1 MKFYKIPFIWL
12 IIPFILGITTT
23 NIVLISATYSFFLF
37 IVLFLLLLFAFN
49 AKKIILKTT
58 TQHTLLFASFF
69 MLGNSIMT
77 LDENKTQFS
86 NENYTKND
94 NHYGIITES
103 SITKSGYIKY
113 IVECKNNTI
122 YQSTRLENKKLVFVK
137 INYNKTP
144 FTDNST
150 ILFHCNFEK
159 IKNLGYPGEFDS
171 EYYWKNKGVYEIGFI
186 NNESNIKLLNH
197 SQQTILSPVSFRNNL
212 TEILKSVLTGQELAL
227 ANALILG
234 ERSLLT
240 NETTQGFSD
249 TGAMHIL
256 AVSGL
261 HIGILLQ
268 ILLRIFQLFQKFITK
283 NQATILSLII
293 VWFYALITG
302 FSPSVVR
309 SVIMFSFLLIGTM
322 KGKENSEINILA
334 FSAFI
339 LLSWKP
345 IYIYDVGFQL
355 SYTAMLGI
363 YLFYPFLKNVIISR
377 YKIMQLI
384 IEGSMVG
391 IAAQITTVPLTLY
404 YFHQFPNY
412 FILTNIALMAFSFII
427 LLLGI
432 LLFSFFWILPI
443 KIISGIILQKT
454 MTLMLWIVNFFSKL
468 PFATAKGF
476 EINKITLLLLYLG
489 IIFLYFTLVRKKIK
503 TLYIA
508 LLCNLCFAAY
518 IFQIRFKNNNAK
530 ITYTHATYP
539 IFQIHKVNHLNYY
552 IFPSYT
558 WKSNKTKRIIKDF
571 STLYPG
577 KSILVPMEK
586 LTSIKL
592 NY

>member
-1 MKFYKIPFIWL
+1 
-12 IIPFILGITTT
+12 
-23 NIVLISATYSFFLF
+23 
-37 IVLFLLLLFAFN
+37 
-49 AKKIILKTT
+49 
-58 TQHTLLFASFF
+58 
-69 MLGNSIMT
+69 MLGNNIMT

-86 NENYTKND
+86 KGNHTKNE
-94 NHYGIITES
+94 NHYGIIVES

-113 IVECKNNTI
+113 IVQCKNNTK
-122 YQSTRLENKKLVFVK
+122 YQPTRRENKKLVFVK
-137 INYNKTP
+137 IKQTKTP

-186 NNESNIKLLNH
+186 NNESNIKLVKH
-197 SQQTILSPVSFRNNL
+197 SHQKISSPVSFRNNL

-234 ERSLLT
+234 ERNLLT

-268 ILLRIFQLFQKFITK
+268 ILLRIFQLFQKFISK
-283 NQATILSLII
+283 NLATILSLII

-309 SVIMFSFLLIGTM
+309 SVIMFSLLLIGSI
-322 KGKENSEINILA
+322 KGKENSELNILA

-345 IYIYDVGFQL
+345 NYIYDVGFQL

-377 YKIMQLI
+377 YKILQLI

-391 IAAQITTVPLTLY
+391 IAAQITTIPLTLY

-432 LLFSFFWILPI
+432 LLFSFFWILPLKFI
-443 KIISGIILQKT
+443 LGMLLQKT
-454 MTLMLWIVNFFSKL
+454 MTCMLSIVSFFSQL
-468 PFATAKGF
+468 PFAVAKGF
-476 EINKITLLLLYLG
+476 TLNKWEVL
-489 IIFLYFTLVRKKIK
+489 FLYISIGLFFSALINKKIK
-503 TLYIA
+503 ILYLA
-508 LLCNLCFAAY
+508 LFSSLIISSTIFYKRLENNMYYLKY
-518 IFQIRFKNNNAK
+518 VHREYPNFQIIKSN
-530 ITYTHATYP
+530 TS
-539 IFQIHKVNHLNYY
+539 NYF
-552 IFPSYT
+552 IFPKYT
-558 WKSNKTKRIIKDF
+558 WNSNKTQRIRKDF
-571 STLYPG
+571 TTLYPG
-577 KSILVPMEK
+577 RNILIPLEK
-586 LTSIKL
+586 IKGE
-592 NY
+592 

>member
-37 IVLFLLLLFAFN
+37 ILLFLLLLFAFN
-49 AKKIILKTT
+49 AKKIILKTA

-77 LDENKTQFS
+77 LDENKTRFS
-86 NENYTKND
+86 NEDYTKNEK
-94 NHYGIITES
+94 HYGIITES

-113 IVECKNNTI
+113 IVACKNNTK

-197 SQQTILSPVSFRNNL
+197 SQQTILSPESFRNNL

-268 ILLRIFQLFQKFITK
+268 ILLRIFKLFQKFITK

-377 YKIMQLI
+377 YKILQLI

-391 IAAQITTVPLTLY
+391 IAAQITTIPLTLY
-404 YFHQFPNY
+404 YFHQFPNF

-443 KIISGIILQKT
+443 KIILGIILEKT
-454 MTLMLWIVNFFSKL
+454 MTCMLSIVSFFSQL
-468 PFATAKGF
+468 PFAVAKGF
-476 EINKITLLLLYLG
+476 ILNKWEILFIYVSIVLFLSALIHKKMNMIYLALFSSLIISSNIFYKRLENNKYCL
-489 IIFLYFTLVRKKIK
+489 K
-503 TLYIA
+503 YIHRE
-508 LLCNLCFAAY
+508 Y
-518 IFQIRFKNNNAK
+518 PKFQIIKSN
-530 ITYTHATYP
+530 TS
-539 IFQIHKVNHLNYY
+539 NYF
-552 IFPSYT
+552 IIPKYT
-558 WKSNKTKRIIKDF
+558 WNSTKTQRIRKDF
-571 STLYPG
+571 TTLYPG
-577 KSILVPMEK
+577 RNILIPLER
-586 LTSIKL
+586 LQD
-592 NY
+592 N

>member
-12 IIPFILGITTT
+12 IIPFIFGITTT
-23 NIVLISATYSFFLF
+23 NIVSISPTNSLIIAGLSFS
-37 IVLFLLLLFAFN
+37 LLLLAFN
-49 AKKIILKTT
+49 AKKIILKTAI
-58 TQHTLLFASFF
+58 QHTLLFASFF
-69 MLGNSIMT
+69 MLGNNIMT

-86 NENYTKND
+86 KGNHTKNE
-94 NHYGIITES
+94 NHYGIIVES

-113 IVECKNNTI
+113 IVQCKNNTK
-122 YQSTRLENKKLVFVK
+122 YQPTRRENKKLVFVK
-137 INYNKTP
+137 IKQTKTP

-186 NNESNIKLLNH
+186 NNESNIKLVKH
-197 SQQTILSPVSFRNNL
+197 SHQKILSPVSFRNNL

-234 ERSLLT
+234 ERNLLT

-268 ILLRIFQLFQKFITK
+268 ILLRIFQLFQKFISK
-283 NQATILSLII
+283 NLATILSLII

-309 SVIMFSFLLIGTM
+309 SVIMFSLLLIGSI
-322 KGKENSEINILA
+322 KGKENSELNILA

-345 IYIYDVGFQL
+345 NYIYDVGFQL

-377 YKIMQLI
+377 YKILQLI

-391 IAAQITTVPLTLY
+391 IAAQITTIPLTLY

-432 LLFSFFWILPI
+432 LLFSFFWILPLKFI
-443 KIISGIILQKT
+443 LGMLLQKT
-454 MTLMLWIVNFFSKL
+454 MTCMLSIVSFFSQL
-468 PFATAKGF
+468 PFAVAKGF
-476 EINKITLLLLYLG
+476 TLNKWEVL
-489 IIFLYFTLVRKKIK
+489 FLYISIGLFFSALINKKIK
-503 TLYIA
+503 ILYLA
-508 LLCNLCFAAY
+508 LFSSLIISSTIFYKRLENNMYYLKY
-518 IFQIRFKNNNAK
+518 VHREYPNFQIIKSN
-530 ITYTHATYP
+530 TS
-539 IFQIHKVNHLNYY
+539 NYF
-552 IFPSYT
+552 IFPKYT
-558 WKSNKTKRIIKDF
+558 WNSNKTQRIRKDF
-571 STLYPG
+571 TTLYPG
-577 KSILVPMEK
+577 RNILIPLEK
-586 LTSIKL
+586 IKGE
-592 NY
+592 

>member
-23 NIVLISATYSFFLF
+23 NIVLISATYSFYL
-37 IVLFLLLLFAFN
+37 IILLFLLLLLAFN
-49 AKKIILKTT
+49 AKKIILKTA

-69 MLGNSIMT
+69 ILGNSIMT

-86 NENYTKND
+86 NENYTKNEK
-94 NHYGIITES
+94 HYGIISES

-113 IVECKNNTI
+113 IVDCKNNAK
-122 YQSTRLENKKLVFVK
+122 YQYSRHLENKKLIFVK
-137 INYNKTP
+137 IKHNKTP
-144 FTDNST
+144 FTNNST
-150 ILFHCNFEK
+150 ILFSCNFEK

-186 NNESNIKLLNH
+186 NNESNIKLLSL
-197 SQQTILSPVSFRNNL
+197 SQQTILSPESFRNNL
-212 TEILKSVLTGQELAL
+212 TEILKSVLKGQELAL

-283 NQATILSLII
+283 NLATILSLII

-309 SVIMFSFLLIGTM
+309 SVIMFSFLLIGSM
-322 KGKENSEINILA
+322 KGKENSELNILA

-377 YKIMQLI
+377 YKISQLI

-443 KIISGIILQKT
+443 KIILGIILQKT
-454 MTLMLWIVNFFSKL
+454 MTCMLSIVSFFSQL
-468 PFATAKGF
+468 PFAVAKGF
-476 EINKITLLLLYLG
+476 TLNKWEILFIYVSIGLFLSALIHKKMNMIYLALFSSLIISSNIFYKRLENNKYCM
-489 IIFLYFTLVRKKIK
+489 K
-503 TLYIA
+503 YI
-508 LLCNLCFAAY
+508 NREY
-518 IFQIRFKNNNAK
+518 PKFQIIKSN
-530 ITYTHATYP
+530 TS
-539 IFQIHKVNHLNYY
+539 NYF
-552 IFPSYT
+552 IFPKFT
-558 WKSNKTKRIIKDF
+558 WNSNKTQRIMKDF

-577 KSILVPMEK
+577 RNILIPSERVEY
-586 LTSIKL
+586 
-592 NY
+592 N

>member
-23 NIVLISATYSFFLF
+23 NIVLISATYSFFILILLF
-37 IVLFLLLLFAFN
+37 SLLIFAFN
-49 AKKIILKTT
+49 AKKIIFKTA

-94 NHYGIITES
+94 NHYGIISES

-113 IVECKNNTI
+113 IVQCKNNDK
-122 YQSTRLENKKLVFVK
+122 YQLNRRENKKLIFVK
-137 INYNKTP
+137 IKQNKTP
-144 FTDNST
+144 FTENST

-186 NNESNIKLLNH
+186 NNESNIKLLTH
-197 SQQTILSPVSFRNNL
+197 SHQTFLSPVSFRNNL
-212 TEILKSVLTGQELAL
+212 TEILKSALTGQELAL

-322 KGKENSEINILA
+322 KGKENSELNILA

-377 YKIMQLI
+377 YKILQLI

-391 IAAQITTVPLTLY
+391 IAAQITTIPLTLY

-443 KIISGIILQKT
+443 KIILGIILQKT
-454 MTLMLWIVNFFSKL
+454 MTCMLTIVSFFSQL
-468 PFATAKGF
+468 PFAVAKGF
-476 EINKITLLLLYLG
+476 MLNKWEILFIYLSIG
-489 IIFLYFTLVRKKIK
+489 LFLSALINKKIK
-503 TLYIA
+503 MIYLALFSSLIISILIFYNRLENNKYCLNYIHRE
-508 LLCNLCFAAY
+508 Y
-518 IFQIRFKNNNAK
+518 PKFQIIKSN
-530 ITYTHATYP
+530 TS
-539 IFQIHKVNHLNYY
+539 NYF
-552 IFPSYT
+552 IFPKYT
-558 WKSNKTKRIIKDF
+558 WNSNKTRRIMKDF
-571 STLYPG
+571 TTLYPG
-577 KSILVPMEK
+577 RNILIPLER
-586 LTSIKL
+586 LED
-592 NY
+592 N

>member
-12 IIPFILGITTT
+12 IIPFIIGITTI
-23 NIVLISATYSFFLF
+23 NIVSISPNYSFF
-37 IVLFLLLLFAFN
+37 IVGLLFSLILLAFST
-49 AKKIILKTT
+49 KKIILKTAI
-58 TQHTLLFASFF
+58 QHTLLFASFF
-69 MLGNSIMT
+69 ILGNNIMT

-86 NENYTKND
+86 NENYTKNE
-94 NHYGIITES
+94 NHYGIIAES

-113 IVECKNNTI
+113 IVECKKNTK
-122 YQSTRLENKKLVFVK
+122 YQSTRLENKKLIFVK
-137 INYNKTP
+137 IKQNKTP
-144 FTDNST
+144 ITDNST

-186 NNESNIKLLNH
+186 NNESNIKLLKYSH
-197 SQQTILSPVSFRNNL
+197 QKKLSPVSFRNNL
-212 TEILKSVLTGQELAL
+212 TEILKSALTGQELAL

-268 ILLRIFQLFQKFITK
+268 ILLRIFQLFQKFISK
-283 NQATILSLII
+283 NLATILSLII

-309 SVIMFSFLLIGTM
+309 SVIMFSLLLIGTM
-322 KGKENSEINILA
+322 KGKENSELNILA

-377 YKIMQLI
+377 YKILQLI

-391 IAAQITTVPLTLY
+391 IAAQITTIPLTLY

-432 LLFSFFWILPI
+432 LLFSFFWILPL
-443 KIISGIILQKT
+443 KIILGMLLQKT
-454 MTLMLWIVNFFSKL
+454 MTCMLSIVSFFSEL
-468 PFATAKGF
+468 PFAVAKGF
-476 EINKITLLLLYLG
+476 IINKWEILFIYVCIGL
-489 IIFLYFTLVRKKIK
+489 FLSALINKKIK
-503 TLYIA
+503 MIYLA
-508 LLCNLCFAAY
+508 LFSSLIISSNIFYKRLENNKYCLKYVHREYPN
-518 IFQIRFKNNNAK
+518 FQIIKSNTCNYF
-530 ITYTHATYP
+530 IFPTYTW
-539 IFQIHKVNHLNYY
+539 N
-552 IFPSYT
+552 
-558 WKSNKTKRIIKDF
+558 SNKTQRIRKDF
-571 STLYPG
+571 TTLYPG
-577 KSILVPMEK
+577 RNILIPLER
-586 LTSIKL
+586 LED
-592 NY
+592 N

>member
-12 IIPFILGITTT
+12 IIPFIFGITTT
-23 NIVLISATYSFFLF
+23 NIVSISPANSLIIAGLSFS
-37 IVLFLLLLFAFN
+37 LLLLAFN
-49 AKKIILKTT
+49 AKKIILKTAI
-58 TQHTLLFASFF
+58 QHTLLFASFF
-69 MLGNSIMT
+69 MLGNNIMT

-86 NENYTKND
+86 KGNHTKNE
-94 NHYGIITES
+94 NHYGIIVES

-113 IVECKNNTI
+113 IVQCKNNTK
-122 YQSTRLENKKLVFVK
+122 YQPTRRENKKLVFVK
-137 INYNKTP
+137 IKQTKTP

-186 NNESNIKLLNH
+186 NNESNIKLVKH
-197 SQQTILSPVSFRNNL
+197 SHQKISSPVSFRNNL

-234 ERSLLT
+234 ERNLLT

-268 ILLRIFQLFQKFITK
+268 ILLRIFQLFQKFISK
-283 NQATILSLII
+283 NLATILSLII

-309 SVIMFSFLLIGTM
+309 SVIMFSLLLIGSI
-322 KGKENSEINILA
+322 KGKENSELNILA

-345 IYIYDVGFQL
+345 NYIYDVGFQL

-391 IAAQITTVPLTLY
+391 IAAQITTIPLTLY

-432 LLFSFFWILPI
+432 LLFSFFWILPLKFI
-443 KIISGIILQKT
+443 LGMLLQKT
-454 MTLMLWIVNFFSKL
+454 MTCMLSIVSFFSQL
-468 PFATAKGF
+468 PFAVAKGF
-476 EINKITLLLLYLG
+476 TLNKWEVL
-489 IIFLYFTLVRKKIK
+489 FLYISIGLFFSALINKKIK
-503 TLYIA
+503 ILYLA
-508 LLCNLCFAAY
+508 LFSSLIISSTIFYKRLENNMYYLKY
-518 IFQIRFKNNNAK
+518 VHREYPNFQIIKSN
-530 ITYTHATYP
+530 TS
-539 IFQIHKVNHLNYY
+539 NYF
-552 IFPSYT
+552 IFPKYT
-558 WKSNKTKRIIKDF
+558 WNSNKTQRIRKDF
-571 STLYPG
+571 TTLYPG
-577 KSILVPMEK
+577 RNILIPLEK
-586 LTSIKL
+586 IKGE
-592 NY
+592 